1 MLLKLDTED
10 QTLHFNLERNAAP
23 RVVMKMSNTSS
34 SRVLFKVRTTQPL
47 WYYVRPNQDILE
59 AGQAVDLVFTL
70 TEPESKRLL
79 EQQKEGKEDSVEKHR
94 FMVQGVALEQSDF
107 DIISAMPADNRVAE
121 VRMSNNPCLR
131 LFKPPFGFALISL
144 SLSLLSLYFLSRLAS
159 CSIPAFGKR
168 EARTTSHRCAS
179 RCSSTTLTKASQ
191 PPQLHPL
198 PLLEGP

>member
-1 MLLKLDTED
+1 MLKLDTVD

-59 AGQAVDLVFTL
+59 AGQDVDLVFTL

-121 VRMSNNPCLR
+121 VRMSNNPCQR
-131 LFKPPFGFALISL
+131 LFG
-144 SLSLLSLYFLSRLAS
+144 
-159 CSIPAFGKR
+159 
-168 EARTTSHRCAS
+168 
-179 RCSSTTLTKASQ
+179 
-191 PPQLHPL
+191 L
-198 PLLEGP
+198 PLVSL